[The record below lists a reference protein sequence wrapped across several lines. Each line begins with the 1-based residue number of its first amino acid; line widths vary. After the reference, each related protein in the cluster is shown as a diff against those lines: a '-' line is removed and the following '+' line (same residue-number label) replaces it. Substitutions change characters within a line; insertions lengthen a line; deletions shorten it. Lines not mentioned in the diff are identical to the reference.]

1 MANKGGRKPNRIPVR
16 FVGDEEE
23 AKPAA
28 GTPDESPTP
37 EELGRQSSYD
47 DSTEMGQRIETGET
61 GESDTAGG
69 PDPSELPRSRN
80 NQDTT
85 ASHTEPEG
93 KGGGGASGT
102 AQEPPRNAA
111 AGAGPQVAELIA
123 TRAELRRVEGELKKL
138 SDERQEMNDRLARR
152 QAEFDN
158 FRKRTL
164 KQQSHA
170 VELAAQPVVA
180 RLLEVL
186 DDFDLA
192 LMSAEQQPDFEK
204 FRKGVELVYA
214 KLRDALRAEGL
225 ERMQAEGTPFDPE
238 QHEALMQTGEGEGEL
253 TVADV
258 LRPGYTLKG
267 RVIRPAGV
275 RVHKG

>member
-1 MANKGGRKPNRIPVR
+1 M
-16 FVGDEEE
+16 
-23 AKPAA
+23 
-28 GTPDESPTP
+28 
-37 EELGRQSSYD
+37 
-47 DSTEMGQRIETGET
+47 
-61 GESDTAGG
+61 
-69 PDPSELPRSRN
+69 
-80 NQDTT
+80 
-85 ASHTEPEG
+85 
-93 KGGGGASGT
+93 
-102 AQEPPRNAA
+102 
-111 AGAGPQVAELIA
+111 
-123 TRAELRRVEGELKKL
+123 
-138 SDERQEMNDRLARR
+138 
-152 QAEFDN
+152 
-158 FRKRTL
+158 
-164 KQQSHA
+164 
-170 VELAAQPVVA
+170 ELAAQPVVS

-192 LMSAEQQPDFEK
+192 LMSAEQQPDFER

-225 ERMQAEGTPFDPE
+225 ERMEAEGKPFDPE